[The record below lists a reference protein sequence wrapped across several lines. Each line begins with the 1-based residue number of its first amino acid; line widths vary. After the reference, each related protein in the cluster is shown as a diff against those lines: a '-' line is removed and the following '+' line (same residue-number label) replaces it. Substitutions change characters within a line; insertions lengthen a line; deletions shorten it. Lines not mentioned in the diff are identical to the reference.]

1 MLLDKQIREG
11 ITAAFRFVV
20 SVDGTAMAAF
30 TECKLPDLEL
40 NMEEVKE
47 GGLNTY
53 VHMLP
58 GQRKPARI
66 TLKNGVGVAKD
77 LKEWYTQVLSENFT
91 RKRVSI
97 QLLNSKM
104 EAVLTLDFQNAIP
117 IKWSGPNLKSDEN
130 TIAIQTLELSV
141 GEITIS

>member
-1 MLLDKQIREG
+1 MTLDKQVRDG

-58 GQRKPARI
+58 GQRKPGRI
-66 TLKNGVGVAKD
+66 ILKNGIGVAKE
-77 LKEWYTQVLSENFT
+77 LNEWYTQSLSEKFT
-91 RKRVSI
+91 RKRISI
-97 QLLNSKM
+97 QLLNSRM
-104 EAVLTLDFQNAIP
+104 EAILTLDFQNAIP

-141 GEITIS
+141 GEVSIS

>member
-1 MLLDKQIREG
+1 MLLDKQVRDG

-20 SVDGTAMAAF
+20 SVDGAALAAF
-30 TECKLPDLEL
+30 SECKLPDLEL
-40 NMEEVKE
+40 NLEEVKE

-58 GQRKPARI
+58 GMRKPGRI

-77 LKEWYTQVLSENFT
+77 FKEWYTQAFSEQFT

-97 QLLNSKM
+97 SLLNPKLEPVM
-104 EAVLTLDFQNAIP
+104 TLDFQNAIP
-117 IKWSGPNLKSDEN
+117 VKWSGPTLKSDE
-130 TIAIQTLELSV
+130 TTVAIQSLELAV
-141 GEITIS
+141 GEVSIS

>member
-1 MLLDKQIREG
+1 MLLDKQVRDG

-20 SVDGTAMAAF
+20 SVDGTALAAF
-30 TECKLPDLEL
+30 SECKLPDLEL

-66 TLKNGVGVAKD
+66 TLKNGVGVAKE
-77 LKEWYTQVLSENFT
+77 LKEWYTQALSEKFT

-97 QLLNSKM
+97 QLLNSKL
-104 EAVLTLDFQNAIP
+104 EAVMTLDFQNAIP
-117 IKWSGPNLKSDEN
+117 IKWSGPNLKSDDN
-130 TIAIQTLELSV
+130 TIAIQVLELSV
-141 GEITIS
+141 GEVSIS